1 MTRLTGKRALITGGT
16 SGIGLA
22 TAKRFVEEGA
32 RVAVTGSNPD
42 TLAGAKAALGA
53 GALVLRVDA
62 ADVAAQTDLAR
73 ELGAAFGDLDA
84 VFVNA
89 GAGDFRPLEA
99 WDEAGFD
106 RSVALNLK
114 GPFFLLRAL
123 LPILANPA
131 SIVLN
136 GSINA
141 HIGMPNSSVYSL
153 TKAGVVSLART
164 LSGELLPRGI
174 RVNVV
179 SPGPIATPLH
189 GKIGMDD
196 AAIKALTAQIPLGRR
211 GKPNEIADAV
221 VFLASDEGGFC
232 VGSEF
237 IIDGGM
243 STL

>member
-73 ELGAAFGDLDA
+73 ELGAAFGGLDA

>member
-1 MTRLTGKRALITGGT
+1 MNRLRGKRALVTGGT

-22 TAKRFVEEGA
+22 TAKRFAEEGA
-32 RVAVTGSNPD
+32 RVAVTGANPD
-42 TLAGAKAALGA
+42 RLAAAKALLGE
-53 GALVLRVDA
+53 GALAIEADA
-62 ADVAAQTDLAR
+62 GDCAAQTKVAGTLRD
-73 ELGAAFGDLDA
+73 AFGGLDA
-84 VFVNA
+84 VFINA
-89 GAGDFRPLEA
+89 GVGEFRPLEM
-99 WDEAGFD
+99 WDEAAFD
-106 RSVALNLK
+106 RSAAVNIK
-114 GPFFLLRAL
+114 GPFFLMQAL

-141 HIGMPNSSVYSL
+141 HIGMPNSSVYAL
-153 TKAGVVSLART
+153 TKAALVSLART
-164 LSGELLPRGI
+164 LSGELISRGV

-179 SPGPIATPLH
+179 SPGPVATPLH
-189 GKIGMDD
+189 RKLGMDD

-211 GKPNEIADAV
+211 GTPNEIADAV

-232 VGSEF
+232 VGSEL

>member
-1 MTRLTGKRALITGGT
+1 MNRLKGKRALVTGGT
-16 SGIGLA
+16 TGIGLA
-22 TAKRFVEEGA
+22 TAKRFAEEGA
-32 RVAVTGSNPD
+32 RVAVTGANAE
-42 TLAGAKAALGA
+42 TLAAAKEALG
-53 GALVLRVDA
+53 GEALVIKSDAGDA
-62 ADVAAQTDLAR
+62 AAQSVLAGQ
-73 ELGAAFGDLDA
+73 LKQAFGGLDA

-89 GAGDFRPLEA
+89 GVGDFRPLEA
-99 WDEAGFD
+99 WDETGFD
-106 RSVALNLK
+106 RSIAVNLK
-114 GPFFLLRAL
+114 GPFFLVRAL

-153 TKAGVVSLART
+153 TKAGMVSLART
-164 LSGELLPRGI
+164 LSGELIARGI

-179 SPGPIATPLH
+179 SAGPIATPLH
-189 GKIGMDD
+189 AKIGMDE

-211 GKPNEIADAV
+211 GNPNEIADAV
-221 VFLASDEGGFC
+221 VFLASEEGGFC
-232 VGSEF
+232 VGTEL

>member
-1 MTRLTGKRALITGGT
+1 MDRLKGKRALVTGGT
-16 SGIGLA
+16 TGIGLA
-22 TAKRFVEEGA
+22 TAKRFAEEGA
-32 RVAVTGSNPD
+32 RVAVTGANPE
-42 TLAGAKAALGA
+42 TLAAAKETLG
-53 GALVLRVDA
+53 GEALVIEADA
-62 ADVAAQTDLAR
+62 GDAAAQTILADQLKQA
-73 ELGAAFGDLDA
+73 LGRLDA

-89 GAGDFRPLEA
+89 GVGEFRPLEA
-99 WDEAGFD
+99 WDEAAFD
-106 RSVALNLK
+106 RSIAVNLK
-114 GPFFLLRAL
+114 GPFFLVRAL
-123 LPILANPA
+123 LPILANPV

-153 TKAGVVSLART
+153 TKAGILSLART
-164 LSGELLPRGI
+164 LSGELVSRGI

-179 SPGPIATPLH
+179 SPGPVATRLH
-189 GKIGMDD
+189 RKIGMDE

-211 GKPNEIADAV
+211 GKPDEIADAV

-232 VGSEF
+232 VGSEL